1 MDIKELQVA
10 AHAIAVSKGWWE
22 EDRNIGEL
30 LALVHSEV
38 SEALEE
44 WRDNHPVTEIRW
56 ESDGEY
62 AKPVGFPVELADV
75 LIRIADL
82 CEGTGIDLNEA
93 LKLKNTY
100 NAIRPWKQGDKKV

>member
-1 MDIKELQVA
+1 MDIKELQIA

-56 ESDGEY
+56 EEEGEY
-62 AKPVGFPVELADV
+62 AKPVGFAMELADV

-93 LKLKNTY
+93 LKLKTTY
-100 NAIRPWKQGDKKV
+100 NAIRPWKHGGKRA

>member
-1 MDIKELQVA
+1 MDIKELQIA
-10 AHAIAVSKGWWE
+10 SHAIAVSKGWWD

-56 ESDGEY
+56 EGSDQFY
-62 AKPVGFPVELADV
+62 KPIGFAMQLADV
-75 LIRIADL
+75 LIRVADL
-82 CEGTGIDLNEA
+82 AVSDGIDLNEA
-93 LKLKNTY
+93 LKVKSAY
-100 NAIRPWKQGDKKV
+100 NATRPWRHGGKLA